1 MSSLNSGL
9 RLVTI
14 LLMLVTS
21 LQAIPCTERT
31 TAARN
36 AFQRAHPCPSN
47 GLQQGPCP
55 GYVVDHVVPLC
66 AGGPDDPKN
75 MQWQTIS
82 AAKEKDIEESSLCRK
97 NNASSTSVRQ
107 QNAQTAYAT
116 VRTSQS
122 CPCSTNQICHGP
134 RGGKYC
140 ITPSGAKRYGR

>member
-1 MSSLNSGL
+1 MSSLNSIL
-9 RLVTI
+9 RVVTI
-14 LLMLVTS
+14 LLMMLTS

-47 GLQQGPCP
+47 GQQQGPCP

-82 AAKEKDIEESSLCRK
+82 AAKEKDVEESSLCRK
-97 NNASSTSVRQ
+97 NKASSTPVKPQ
-107 QNAQTAYAT
+107 QGPPATAF
-116 VRTSQS
+116 VSTSQS
-122 CPCSTNQICHGP
+122 CPCTTNQICQGP

-140 ITPSGAKRYGR
+140 ITSSGAKRYGR